1 VPPEKEWLAFQN
13 REQSLLKPDH
23 KPRDPA
29 TAEFPFSNHR
39 LTKPLLEGTLA
50 RKTTMLKRRSTAYYV
65 LTPTGFLLEYKDHD
79 PVLHPEPVLSLK
91 LADCELGNAPARS
104 GKAGFTIR
112 GKDAGKS
119 FGGMSHE
126 YIFRTDS
133 MEQATRWW
141 TGCEKFVGGA
151 SRNDKAGALTD
162 SDGEAESPLRTKTQE
177 NVTAAPGQTAATRTA
192 TQTQMAPHTSGAAP
206 MTAAP
211 TTAQAA
217 ATHAAAGAAAA
228 APTAAPT
235 TR

>member
-1 VPPEKEWLAFQN
+1 
-13 REQSLLKPDH
+13 
-23 KPRDPA
+23 
-29 TAEFPFSNHR
+29 
-39 LTKPLLEGTLA
+39 
-50 RKTTMLKRRSTAYYV
+50 MLKRRSTAYYV

-79 PVLHPEPVLSLK
+79 PVLHPEPTLSLK
-91 LADCELGNAPARS
+91 LADCEIGNAPARS

-126 YIFRTDS
+126 YMFRTDS

-151 SRNDKAGALTD
+151 PRNDTAGALTD
-162 SDGEAESPLRTKTQE
+162 SEGEAESPLRTRTQDH
-177 NVTAAPGQTAATRTA
+177 VAAAPGQTAAAHTA
-192 TQTQMAPHTSGAAP
+192 TQTQMAPHTAGAAP

-211 TTAQAA
+211 TTTQPA
-217 ATHAAAGAAAA
+217 ATHANTAASAAA

-235 TR
+235 TRGTF